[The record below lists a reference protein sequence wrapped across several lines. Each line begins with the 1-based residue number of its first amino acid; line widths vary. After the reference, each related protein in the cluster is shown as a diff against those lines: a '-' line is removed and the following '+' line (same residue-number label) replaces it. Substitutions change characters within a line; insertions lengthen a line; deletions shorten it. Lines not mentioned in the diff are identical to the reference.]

1 MAAILTRL
9 TDLLTVSVRLLD
21 MHSGLHGTAHIGSSV
36 IRAPG
41 WPGSHK
47 HWYYKLYRGEQS
59 VRHDRLDTEFYLQ
72 YSRGSH

>member
-9 TDLLTVSVRLLD
+9 IDLLTVRLLD
-21 MHSGLHGTAHIGSSV
+21 THSGLRGTAHIGSSV

-47 HWYYKLYRGEQS
+47 HWYKLYRGEQS
-59 VRHDRLDTEFYLQ
+59 VRHDRLDIEFYLQ
-72 YSRGSH
+72 